1 MSIQVAVQDLVDR
14 IKAVSSF
21 GGRVGLAVGGQ
32 EIDPI
37 NRDLTRPASW
47 VVYVGD
53 AVISASDMNP
63 HVELIKADFV
73 VKILI
78 DYDNEAN
85 LISTHLPLLH
95 EVVKAIRGNNP
106 TALPGSKWLYEGMGL
121 ESLEPSRMVWVQN
134 YSIKFGI

>member
-1 MSIQVAVQDLVDR
+1 MSIQLATQDLVDR
-14 IKAVSSF
+14 VKAVSSL

-37 NRDLTRPASW
+37 NRDLALPGAW

-53 AVISASDMNP
+53 TLVDASEMNP
-63 HVELIKADFV
+63 HFEFIKADFV
-73 VKILI
+73 VKVLV

-95 EVVKAIRGNNP
+95 EVVQSIRGNNP
-106 TALPGSKWLYEGMGL
+106 TLLPGSKWLYEGMGL